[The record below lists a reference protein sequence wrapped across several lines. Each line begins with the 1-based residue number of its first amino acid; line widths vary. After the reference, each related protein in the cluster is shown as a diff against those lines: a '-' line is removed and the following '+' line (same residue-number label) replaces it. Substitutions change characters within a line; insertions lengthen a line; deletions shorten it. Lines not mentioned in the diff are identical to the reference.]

1 MNKKD
6 NFGKKFLNYV
16 KSNPIVVMLVIVA
29 IIVGFTK
36 DNFFSWKNFGNLMSN
51 TAVRF
56 LIALTCPPAVRS
68 VWPPALP
75 VS

>member
-6 NFGKKFLNYV
+6 NFGKKFINYV

-36 DNFFSWKNFGNLMSN
+36 DNFFS
-51 TAVRF
+51 
-56 LIALTCPPAVRS
+56 
-68 VWPPALP
+68 
-75 VS
+75 